1 MTQKF
6 RCPKC
11 HTLIPTTALASHLGA
26 LGGAAGGASKSEA
39 KRAAARI
46 NLEKARAAKV
56 RRK

>member
-1 MTQKF
+1 MTEKF

-11 HTLIPTTALASHLGA
+11 RKLIPLSAIASHLGT

-39 KRAAARI
+39 KRAAARL

>member
-1 MTQKF
+1 MQNF

-11 HTLIPTTALASHLGA
+11 RKLIPLSAIASHLGT
-26 LGGAAGGASKSEA
+26 LGGAAGGVSKSEA

-56 RRK
+56 RKK

>member
-11 HTLIPTTALASHLGA
+11 RKLIPLSAIASHLGT

-39 KRAAARI
+39 KRAAARL

>member
-1 MTQKF
+1 MTINF

-11 HTLIPTTALASHLGA
+11 RKLIPLSAIASHLGT

-39 KRAAARI
+39 KRAAARL

-56 RRK
+56 RKK

>member
-6 RCPKC
+6 RCPNCRK
-11 HTLIPTTALASHLGA
+11 LIPLHAIASHLGT

-39 KRAAARI
+39 KVTAARI

-56 RRK
+56 RKK

>member
-1 MTQKF
+1 MAAKF

-11 HTLIPTTALASHLGA
+11 RKLIPLSAIASHLGT
-26 LGGAAGGASKSEA
+26 LVGTIGGSSKSEA

-56 RRK
+56 RKK

>member
-1 MTQKF
+1 MTTKF

-11 HTLIPTTALASHLGA
+11 RKLIPLSAIASHLGT

-39 KRAAARI
+39 KRAAARL

-56 RRK
+56 RKK

>member
-11 HTLIPTTALASHLGA
+11 RKLIPLSAIASHLGT

-39 KRAAARI
+39 KRAAARL

-56 RRK
+56 RKK